1 MSFLWPWLINDGV
14 LRPHF
19 YLIFIDLTSL
29 GLVTMVI
36 EAKLRFIYEN
46 QRGEFEQTVHVND
59 I

>member
-1 MSFLWPWLINDGV
+1 MSFLWPWLINDGI

-46 QRGEFEQTVHVND
+46 QRGEFEQMVHV
-59 I
+59 